1 MSNLE
6 SGTFPHAASKFPSE
20 KTTDCNNDLVLQ
32 GINNLQKDLGEVKG
46 DIKSIKTDVSDT
58 KGDIKV
64 INNRLEVLDKTVGK
78 NSDGI
83 NALSNK
89 AYLIYAYFNSFFHKP
104 FHAIKIFGYR
114 CYRTIQS
121 FRLYIQEDHIVIRF
135 IDQIDD
141 DSLTHRACTNQGDAT
156 NLINS
161 LDSRRDRFI
170 TE

>member
-104 FHAIKIFGYR
+104 FRIANGQLAELAPKILTPLKIKGM
-114 CYRTIQS
+114 TV
-121 FRLYIQEDHIVIRF
+121 LE
-135 IDQIDD
+135 
-141 DSLTHRACTNQGDAT
+141 
-156 NLINS
+156 NS
-161 LDSRRDRFI
+161 APPAKPTLE
-170 TE
+170 TLPHKLM